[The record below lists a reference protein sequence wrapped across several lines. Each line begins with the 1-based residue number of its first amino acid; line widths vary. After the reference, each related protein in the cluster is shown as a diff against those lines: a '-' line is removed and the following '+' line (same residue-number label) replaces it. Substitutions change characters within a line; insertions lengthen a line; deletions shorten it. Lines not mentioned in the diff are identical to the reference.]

1 MRRSKWKLNQKADF
15 LFRIGRMLVEG
26 YTLGNALEVYSIY
39 QKDHIRTNIQYMI
52 MQLKEGNPFH
62 EVLSEFQFPDDIL
75 SYLCM
80 SEQRDFAFGVVAS
93 GELMKKRSEWRKR
106 LRSTL
111 AYPIILFWMTAVML
125 FIVGK
130 YLLPKF
136 NTLYQSLDVPLPI
149 VSRLFM
155 TFIQFTPVFLIL
167 LVLTLLLGYIYFV
180 MKQRQSSAVTKLQ
193 LYCKF
198 PFAKLFVPKYIT
210 HHLALHLG
218 LLLHSGLSISDAFE
232 LIKKQ
237 SHFVLF
243 QEEAHRV
250 SVSLMKGEK
259 LEGLFENKCLYVEE
273 LREIFMH
280 GQASGNL
287 GKELILY
294 GEVMGERFEEL
305 VKKGFLVLQPIS
317 FVGVGLVV
325 MLMFMS
331 ILLPMFYYLQ
341 SI

>member
-1 MRRSKWKLNQKADF
+1 
-15 LFRIGRMLVEG
+15 MLREG

-39 QKDHIRTNIQYMI
+39 QKDHIKKNIQTMI
-52 MQLKEGNPFH
+52 IRLKEGNAFH
-62 EVLSEFQFPDDIL
+62 DVLSEFQFPDDIL

-80 SEQRDFAFGVVAS
+80 SEQRDFANGIVAS
-93 GELMKKRSEWRKR
+93 GELMKKRSEWQKR

-125 FIVGK
+125 FIVGH

-136 NTLYQSLDVPLPI
+136 NVLYQSLDVPLPI

-155 TFIQFTPVFLIL
+155 YLIQLTPLF
-167 LVLTLLLGYIYFV
+167 LTLLVCTMIVSYLFFV
-180 MKQRQSSAVTKLQ
+180 MKQRQSSAVAKIQ
-193 LYCKF
+193 MYCKL
-198 PFAKLFVPKYIT
+198 PFVKTFLPIYIT
-210 HHLALHLG
+210 HHLTLHLG
-218 LLLHSGLSISDAFE
+218 LLLNSGLSISAAFE
-232 LIKKQ
+232 LLRRQ
-237 SHFVLF
+237 SHFILL
-243 QEEAHRV
+243 QEEAHRI
-250 SVSLMKGEK
+250 SISLLKGEK
-259 LEGLFENKCLYVEE
+259 LEGLFECKSLYVQEVK
-273 LREIFMH
+273 EIFMH

-305 VKKGFLVLQPIS
+305 VRKGFLVLQPIS
-317 FVGVGLVV
+317 FVGVGVVV